1 MREAADAIFEFIR
14 MPDSTGFGNFTESG
28 QEVPAIDGSTESRR
42 AMKLKNIN
50 LANKSSELSRVWVAN
65 DFGVRVLQIEKPD
78 CARYVCYRHLAD
90 MLASAECLLSG
101 VKRT

>member
-1 MREAADAIFEFIR
+1 MFEFIR

-28 QEVPAIDGSTESRR
+28 QVVPAIDGSTESSVRR
-42 AMKLKNIN
+42 QLVGYEIKNIN
-50 LANKSSELSRVWVAN
+50 LENKSSALSRVSVAN

>member
-50 LANKSSELSRVWVAN
+50 LANKSHNSHLREGSTHRAPDSRIVGN
-65 DFGVRVLQIEKPD
+65 N
-78 CARYVCYRHLAD
+78 
-90 MLASAECLLSG
+90 ASSTQCS
-101 VKRT
+101 